1 MGGMD
6 NAYAEDVLLGGFCL
20 SRSEWEEMDEPSRIE
35 ILQVFADPVQPDDY
49 DSYELIIAP
58 AA

>member
-1 MGGMD
+1 MD